1 MTLLALN
8 LLLALAWSA
17 LFGGFSRENLALGFA
32 VGFVALWLV
41 QPLFGPTRY
50 FGKLADVTRLLL
62 FFAKELVVSSL
73 RVVSYVFLP
82 ASRPKPGILALPLE
96 ARTDLEITLLANLI
110 SLTPGSL
117 SLELS
122 DDRRTLFVHCMDVD
136 DPDALRREL
145 KEGMERRVL
154 ETLR

>member
-82 ASRPKPGILALPLE
+82 ASRHGYEQPPYEEISAEQYRQICHKLKPIRGDLPHEHELE
-96 ARTDLEITLLANLI
+96 ARY
-110 SLTPGSL
+110 
-117 SLELS
+117 
-122 DDRRTLFVHCMDVD
+122 C
-136 DPDALRREL
+136 
-145 KEGMERRVL
+145 EGGVCDYSP
-154 ETLR
+154 